1 MGFPLSPFPFAH
13 CQLPAVGAGG
23 APVIADNA
31 WVDAVAR
38 LGIVAVLVPVSVII
52 LTYVERKVIGRLQ
65 MRLGPMRVGPYGAL
79 QGFADTIKLLTKED
93 VRPHTADRWTFELA
107 PFVIVVP
114 VIMSVVAL
122 PFTADLFVRNLS
134 LGLFYIVAV
143 SGLSIVGFVM
153 AGWGSDNKYALMGG
167 ARAAA
172 QLISYEIPL
181 VLAILAVAMVPQSLN
196 LAEIVNAQEDTPFIV
211 YLPLA
216 FLIFTIAGL
225 AELYRPPFD
234 IPVAESEV
242 VGGPFVEYSG
252 IRWSMFQMGEFVSMV
267 LISILGSLIFLGG
280 WNWPWS
286 WLVDRDVPAAAQV
299 ITMAIKTSLFI
310 LFFMWVRASLPRLRI
325 DQMMSFCWQL
335 LLPFAFLQII
345 INGLVLVYDWP
356 NEILFVLSSAA
367 AAAAVYLVYRAAR
380 LSGVR
385 YEPGGY
391 QQVGS
396 VL

>member
-1 MGFPLSPFPFAH
+1 MFLAFVSDNPWLEA
-13 CQLPAVGAGG
+13 
-23 APVIADNA
+23 IARMA
-31 WVDAVAR
+31 IIA
-38 LGIVAVLVPVSVII
+38 LLVPVGVIM
-52 LTYVERKVIGRLQ
+52 LTWLERKVIGRLQ
-65 MRLGPMRVGPYGAL
+65 MRLGPMRVGPYGLL
-79 QGFADTIKLLTKED
+79 QGFADTVKLLTKED

-114 VIMSVVAL
+114 VFMAIVAI
-122 PFTADLFVRNLS
+122 PFTADLFIKNLT
-134 LGLFYIVAV
+134 LGLFYFVAV

-153 AGWGSDNKYALMGG
+153 AGWGSDNKYALLGG
-167 ARAAA
+167 VRAGA

-181 VLAILAVAMVPQSLN
+181 VLALLAVAMVPQSLN
-196 LAEIVNAQEDTPFIV
+196 LAEIVGAQTDTPYIV
-211 YLPLA
+211 YQSLA
-216 FLIFTIAGL
+216 FLIFVIAGT

-242 VGGPFVEYSG
+242 VGGPTVEYSG
-252 IRWSMFQMGEFVSMV
+252 IRWSMFQLGEFVSMV

-286 WLVDRDVPAAAQV
+286 VFDESVPAAAQIV
-299 ITMAIKTSLFI
+299 TMMLKTSAFI
-310 LFFMWVRASLPRLRI
+310 IFFMWIRGSLPRLRI

-356 NEILFVLSSAA
+356 NETLILLSGAA
-367 AAAAVYLVYRAAR
+367 AAGAVYMTYRAAR
-380 LSGVR
+380 RSGVR
-385 YEPGGY
+385 YQPGY
-391 QQVGS
+391 QRVGS